1 MRSVKCRSDAGP
13 PSADE
18 SQPLFGRFGHSCGKV
33 SDIYGGAALHGRN
46 TPVNGHSERRPNGAD
61 DLVSADPFPHLT
73 VSFTYSNR
81 QQVAHAFPVIA
92 TVKRRLL
99 PYIRPSRAALSNWL
113 LALVKFARR
122 RLIYPRG
129 LSFRMP
135 DSVIRFVSSAVRPL
149 RHHWE

>member
-1 MRSVKCRSDAGP
+1 MRRAGRVFQENLQET
-13 PSADE
+13 STFARV
-18 SQPLFGRFGHSCGKV
+18 SYLFGVR
-33 SDIYGGAALHGRN
+33 ALHGRN

-61 DLVSADPFPHLT
+61 DLVSADPFLHLT

-81 QQVAHAFPVIA
+81 LRPCFPSYSGSQTSV
-92 TVKRRLL
+92 
-99 PYIRPSRAALSNWL
+99 AALHPAFACSPFSWL

-135 DSVIRFVSSAVRPL
+135 ESVIRFVSSAVRPL